1 VRATASCLPV
11 RLFCLLAF
19 VAATL
24 KLLTTGDPAS
34 EASWLAAVWDK
45 LLHFTFFAGLAVLA
59 WLAAAG
65 RSSGMVWVL
74 VMIVGAL
81 DETRQAFLPTRSAD
95 MLDLVANG
103 MGAAVALATLQ
114 TFSKDPSR
122 SEPCA
127 ES

>member
-1 VRATASCLPV
+1 MFPTSLPV

-19 VAATL
+19 AAATL
-24 KLLTTGDPAS
+24 KLLTTGDPGEDAR
-34 EASWLAAVWDK
+34 WLQAVWDK

-59 WLAAAG
+59 WLGTAG
-65 RSSGMVWVL
+65 RSSAVVWVL

-81 DETRQAFLPTRSAD
+81 DETRQAFIPARSAD
-95 MLDLVANG
+95 MLDLVADG

-114 TFSKDPSR
+114 TFSRDPSR